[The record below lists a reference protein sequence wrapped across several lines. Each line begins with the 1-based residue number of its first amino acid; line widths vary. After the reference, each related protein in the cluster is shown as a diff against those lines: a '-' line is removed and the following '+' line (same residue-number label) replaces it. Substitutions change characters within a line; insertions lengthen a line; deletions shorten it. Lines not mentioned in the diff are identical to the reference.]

1 MLDIPHAR
9 FRMEVVMFLWLP
21 VSANESQRALFLPI
35 CCLVGLIAGARPMY
49 NNGFFDAFASFAG
62 A

>member
-1 MLDIPHAR
+1 
-9 FRMEVVMFLWLP
+9 MFLWLP
-21 VSANESQRALFLPI
+21 VSANESQRALFLSI
-35 CCLVGLIAGARPMY
+35 VSLVGPIAGAKPMY